1 VSDERPSFPDVN
13 DVHLRLSRTRTWG
26 GLETSAS
33 YGPSDPDAAYAEN
46 LGDPGQF
53 PYARGSYPEMYRSR
67 MWTQRT
73 IVGYGTPA
81 DTRAGLEAARA
92 QGATGLD
99 VVLDTL
105 SQEALDPD
113 HPMFGPEVGSEG
125 CSITWLPDLE
135 VLLGGIDLTTT
146 DIAWHATVGLYP
158 LVLAYAERQGYDLT
172 RLQGSHMPDHVT
184 LTLSGYGE
192 KLLPV
197 DLAQRATVDVLEHVA
212 RFTPRWA
219 TGFPQCYN
227 LRERGLTPVS
237 EIAVGLAIVNQ
248 TLTDLAAR
256 GIGVDQIAPSMA
268 WVSTADVDLFEEV
281 AKFRALRRMWA
292 RTMRDRFGS
301 QDMRSQRLRIA
312 CHTSGR
318 SLPYQQPLNNLAR
331 ATVQTLAAILG
342 GVQSVET
349 CTYDEP
355 VSIPTPEARE
365 LAIRTQQILAHE
377 VGAARTADPL
387 GGSWYIEALTD
398 ELEAAALK
406 LLAQIEDDGLLAAVG
421 SGRLEELIDD
431 HNHRTEREMR
441 NGERLKVGVNAF
453 RSENSSPPPRFQVDH
468 AAVSAHVA
476 AFKER
481 KATRDLEPLR
491 EVLRDVRGATA
502 AGENSIPAMVRAF
515 TAEATSGE
523 VWGAFRLGLGHSYD
537 PFGAVQP
544 PVPLD

>member
-1 VSDERPSFPDVN
+1 MSEKFPDV
-13 DVHLRLSRTRTWG
+13 DDAHLRLSRTRTWG
-26 GLETSAS
+26 GLETEPA
-33 YGPSDPDAAYAEN
+33 YGPASPDEEYAEN

-53 PYARGSYPEMYRSR
+53 PFARGSYAQMYRSR

-135 VLLGGIDLTTT
+135 VLLDGIDLTTT

-158 LVLAYAERQGYDLT
+158 LVLAYAERKGYDLT
-172 RLQGSHMPDHVT
+172 QLQGSHMPDHVT

-237 EIAVGLAIVNQ
+237 EIAVGMAIVNQ
-248 TLTDLAAR
+248 TLADLAGR

-268 WVSTADVDLFEEV
+268 WVSTTDVDLFEEV
-281 AKFRALRRMWA
+281 AKFRALRRVWA

-301 QDMRSQRLRIA
+301 HDLRSQRLRIA

-387 GGSWYIEALTD
+387 GGSWYVEALTD

-406 LLAQIEDDGLLAAVG
+406 MLGEIEA
-421 SGRLEELIDD
+421 
-431 HNHRTEREMR
+431 
-441 NGERLKVGVNAF
+441 
-453 RSENSSPPPRFQVDH
+453 
-468 AAVSAHVA
+468 
-476 AFKER
+476 
-481 KATRDLEPLR
+481 
-491 EVLRDVRGATA
+491 
-502 AGENSIPAMVRAF
+502 
-515 TAEATSGE
+515 
-523 VWGAFRLGLGHSYD
+523 
-537 PFGAVQP
+537 
-544 PVPLD
+544 

>member
-1 VSDERPSFPDVN
+1 MSELPEVDDA
-13 DVHLRLSRTRTWG
+13 HLRLSRTRTWG
-26 GLETSAS
+26 GLETAAA
-33 YGPSDPDAAYAEN
+33 YGPAEPDEVYAAQ
-46 LGDPGQF
+46 LGDPGQY
-53 PYARGSYPEMYRSR
+53 PYARGSYPQMYRAR

-135 VLLGGIDLTTT
+135 VLLDGIDLTTT

-158 LVLAYAERQGYDLT
+158 LVLAYAERKGYDLT
-172 RLQGSHMPDHVT
+172 QLQGSHMPDHVT
-184 LTLSGYGE
+184 LTLSGYGD

-197 DLAQRATVDVLEHVA
+197 DLAQRASVDVLEHVA
-212 RFTPRWA
+212 RHTPRWA

-227 LRERGLTPVS
+227 LRERGLSPVG
-237 EIAVGLAIVNQ
+237 EIAVGMAIVKATLADLAI
-248 TLTDLAAR
+248 R

-268 WVSTADVDLFEEV
+268 WVSTTDVDLFEEV
-281 AKFRALRRMWA
+281 AKFRALRRVWS
-292 RTMRDRFGS
+292 RTMRERFGS
-301 QDMRSQRLRIA
+301 QDLRSQRLRIA

-349 CTYDEP
+349 CTWDEP
-355 VSIPTPEARE
+355 VSIPTPQARE

-387 GGSWYIEALTD
+387 GGSWYVEALTD
-398 ELEAAALK
+398 DLEAAALK
-406 LLAQIEDDGLLAAVG
+406 LLAQIEADGLLAAVG
-421 SGRLEELIDD
+421 SGRLEELIDE
-431 HNHRTEREMR
+431 HNHRTEREMLD
-441 NGERLKVGVNAF
+441 GERLKVGVNAF
-453 RSENSSPPPRFQVDH
+453 RSEHSTPPPRFRVDR
-468 AAVSAHVA
+468 AVVAAHVT
-476 AFKER
+476 AFCHR
-481 KATRDLEPLR
+481 KAARDLEPLR
-491 EVLRDVRGATA
+491 VTLRDLKGATA
-502 AGENSIPAMVRAF
+502 AGENAVPAMVRAF
-515 TAEATSGE
+515 GVGATFGEA
-523 VWGAFRLGLGHSYD
+523 WGAFRLGLGYPYD
-537 PFGAVQP
+537 PFGVVAP

>member
-1 VSDERPSFPDVN
+1 MSEKFPDV
-13 DVHLRLSRTRTWG
+13 DDAHLKLSRTKTWG
-26 GLETSAS
+26 GLETEAA
-33 YGPSDPDAAYAEN
+33 YGPAEASEEYAQN

-53 PYARGSYPEMYRSR
+53 PYARGSYPQMYRSR

-135 VLLGGIDLTTT
+135 VLLGGIDLTAT

-248 TLTDLAAR
+248 TLADLNER
-256 GIGVDQIAPSMA
+256 GISVDQIAPSMA

-281 AKFRALRRMWA
+281 AKFRALRRLWA
-292 RTMRDRFGS
+292 RTMRDRHGS
-301 QDMRSQRLRIA
+301 TDIRSQRLRIA

-387 GGSWYIEALTD
+387 GGSWYVEALTD

-406 LLAQIEDDGLLAAVG
+406 LLGEIEADGLLRSVG

-431 HNHRTEREMR
+431 QNHRTEREMLD
-441 NGERLKVGVNAF
+441 GERVKVGVNAF
-453 RSENSSPPPRFQVDH
+453 HSEHSSPPPRFQVDH

-481 KATRDLEPLR
+481 KAARDLEPIR
-491 EVLRDVRGATA
+491 EVLRDLRGVAA
-502 AGENSIPAMVRAF
+502 AGENTIPAMVRAF
-515 TAEATSGE
+515 HADATSGE
-523 VWGAFRLGLGHSYD
+523 VWGAFRLGLGHSFD
-537 PFGAVQP
+537 PFGVVQP

>member
-1 VSDERPSFPDVN
+1 MTDRQFPGVD
-13 DVHLRLSRTRTWG
+13 DAHLRLSRTRTWG
-26 GLETSAS
+26 GLETEPV
-33 YGPSDPDAAYAEN
+33 YGPAAPEPD
-46 LGDPGQF
+46 LGAPGEF
-53 PYARGSYPEMYRSR
+53 PYTRGSYAQMYRSR

-135 VLLGGIDLTTT
+135 VLLDGIDLETT

-158 LVLAYAERQGYDLT
+158 LVLAYAQSKGYDLA

-192 KLLPV
+192 RLLPV
-197 DLAQRATVDVLEHVA
+197 GLAQRATVDVLEHVA
-212 RFTPRWA
+212 RHTPRW
-219 TGFPQCYN
+219 TCGFPQCYN
-227 LRERGLTPVS
+227 LRERGLTPMS
-237 EIAVGLAIVNQ
+237 EIAVGMAIANQ

-256 GIGVDQIAPSMA
+256 GIGVDAIAPSLA
-268 WVSTADVDLFEEV
+268 WVSTTDVDLFEEV
-281 AKFRALRRMWA
+281 AKFRALRRVWA
-292 RTMRDRFGS
+292 RTLRDRFGAE
-301 QDMRSQRLRIA
+301 DPRSLRLRIA

-387 GGSWYIEALTD
+387 GGSYYVEALTD
-398 ELEAAALK
+398 EVEAAALK
-406 LLAQIEDDGLLAAVG
+406 LLAEIESEGLLHAVG
-421 SGRLEELIDD
+421 SGRLEGLIDD
-431 HNHRTEREMR
+431 HNHRTEQELAT
-441 NGERLKVGVNAF
+441 GERIRVGVNAF
-453 RSENSSPPPRFQVDH
+453 ASELSTSPPRFQVDR
-468 AAVSAHVA
+468 AAVDAHLQT
-476 AFKER
+476 FRER
-481 KATRDLEPLR
+481 KAARDLEPIR
-491 EVLRDVRGATA
+491 AALRDVRGAAA
-502 AGENSIPAMVRAF
+502 AGDNAIGPMVVAF
-515 TAEATSGE
+515 AAHATSGE
-523 VWGAFRLGLGHSYD
+523 VWGAYRVGMGHPYD
-537 PFGAVQP
+537 PFGVVAP
-544 PVPLD
+544 PIPLD